1 MIKIVYFIFPLPVLE
16 KRKRCVSAFF
26 NKKKHTVAD
35 LTVDYMFVQHVPF
48 LHFIVNCPV
57 VVRLVQDGE
66 DQRPP
71 DVQEVRTP
79 HTTRAGLLQK
89 GQLHQV

>member
-1 MIKIVYFIFPLPVLE
+1 
-16 KRKRCVSAFF
+16 
-26 NKKKHTVAD
+26 
-35 LTVDYMFVQHVPF
+35 MFVQHVQF